1 MDPLAHLVLATVVF
15 LVTHF
20 VTSTPLRAPLVE
32 AMGERVYV
40 GSYIAVS
47 FLTIGWMSWAF
58 GSAPVVRVWHIPGLE
73 LWPIA
78 LMPFSTILL
87 AAGYLTPNPTFIGR
101 EKILKAEE
109 PARGILRV
117 TRHPIMWGVAL
128 WAGVHILA
136 RGDVAS
142 IVFFGGFLFLA
153 LACSKLIDL
162 RKADRLGDDWQRFA
176 ALTSNVPFM
185 AIVEGRNHLSLREIG
200 WKRFASG
207 LALYAVLVLLHPILL
222 GSKAY

>member
-1 MDPLAHLVLATVVF
+1 MDPLGHLVLATLVF
-15 LVTHF
+15 LATHF

-32 AMGERVYV
+32 AMGTRVYI

-47 FLTIGWMSWAF
+47 FLTIGWMAWAF
-58 GSAPVVRVWHIPGLE
+58 GQAPKVPVWRIPGLE

-78 LMPFSTILL
+78 LMPLSTILL

-101 EKILKAEE
+101 ENALKAPE

-117 TRHPIMWGVAL
+117 TRHPIMWGLAI

-153 LACSKLIDL
+153 LAGSKLIDL
-162 RKADRLGDDWQRFA
+162 RKADGLGEDWQRFA

-200 WKRFASG
+200 WKRFGAG
-207 LALYAVLVLLHPILL
+207 LALYVVLVLLHPLLL
-222 GSKAY
+222 GSRAY